1 MGPEC
6 SLTLSFLECRGCIAE
21 KDNYKG
27 SRLGDGYPQS
37 LMNSLEL
44 EIEERTFTA
53 ELHEDKAPESVAAM
67 REFLPLQ
74 SELMHVRWSGHA
86 TWINI
91 DEIELP
97 ELPRE
102 NHTVYPS
109 YGDILL
115 YPGYRNEQ
123 EILVPCGSTC
133 FKSPAGELAGNHV
146 ATLDAPRE
154 ELREMEQETLRTGM
168 KDVTIRLKE

>member
-1 MGPEC
+1 M
-6 SLTLSFLECRGCIAE
+6 ST
-21 KDNYKG
+21 
-27 SRLGDGYPQS
+27 
-37 LMNSLEL
+37 LEL
-44 EIEERTFTA
+44 DIEGETLTA
-53 ELHEDKAPESVAAM
+53 ELLEEDAPESVGAM
-67 REFLPLQ
+67 REFLPLN

-91 DEIELP
+91 DEIDLP

-109 YGDILL
+109 HGDILL
-115 YPGYRNEQ
+115 YPGYRNDQ

-146 ATLDAPRE
+146 ATLDTPRE
-154 ELREMEQETLRTGM
+154 KLAAIERETLETGT
-168 KDVTIRLKE
+168 KDVTVRIDD